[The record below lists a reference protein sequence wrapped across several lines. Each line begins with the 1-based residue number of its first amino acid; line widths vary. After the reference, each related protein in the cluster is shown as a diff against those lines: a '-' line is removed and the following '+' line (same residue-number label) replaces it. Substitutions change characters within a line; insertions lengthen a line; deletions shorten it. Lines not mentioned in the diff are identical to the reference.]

1 MAYDYRS
8 SDPPLP
14 PHGAYLESSDH
25 PSSTSSYSAPPPR
38 RTSRSSSADGSQSS
52 QQGQPVYEAVNSAF
66 DKSNAASQLD
76 RDLVA
81 QITEEV
87 RKQVLDTLK
96 SSGQL
101 SSSQSK
107 PREKKVVLPESS
119 TTSVAGSCPPRVYTP
134 PSPTRHDSIHSTNS
148 SNSPEPPAQDPYF
161 KSDAREREG
170 PTPQFGGTRATSSIT
185 SDHGSQYGATQHS
198 NTSATAQYPPRPPVQ
213 RHFTD
218 VEETAIEK
226 TWRPLFDADG
236 QPTPRLSQFL
246 RGLAL
251 HLMQDYEPKGTLV
264 VTPAKMRKFY
274 EETRVQDEIYP
285 WSTIFGTLSN
295 SAISK
300 MYRDLRC
307 LHHLVQERVDEVP
320 NIPSLTPLGFD
331 TWMTLMIQ
339 GHPEIEFARL
349 AKAVMHMPISN
360 SDDIKER
367 FPKELPRRLFPKFEN
382 LPARQRCAAAICS
395 SGKITIRAPTFPP
408 PPPTQPP
415 MQTSSASYPSYPAD
429 TRETAVASSDSD
441 NEPVTIP
448 IERER
453 KPYIAREGTG
463 KLYEH
468 FPNNPMNS
476 SAPVVGLTSESAPPD
491 AGASSRVPRTYSNAS
506 SSASG
511 TTGLYRT
518 SSHSE
523 YPPSTTQTRQYRT
536 GSHMNG
542 SRRRSPSFSTPR
554 NDGYGTRSEPGNVGD
569 IPTSYYTSN
578 IYSDPG
584 EDDNGAPRSASRAQ
598 FDMNS
603 HRNNYVPNSQ
613 ARHNSLYDEGDYY
626 RRGSGASAAAYG
638 TGAYSGYP
646 PPPPRYT

>member
-1 MAYDYRS
+1 MAYDYRN
-8 SDPPLP
+8 SDPPLS

-25 PSSTSSYSAPPPR
+25 PSSTASYPAPPPR

-101 SSSQSK
+101 ASQSK
-107 PREKKVVLPESS
+107 PRKESATAS
-119 TTSVAGSCPPRVYTP
+119 YPPRVYTP
-134 PSPTRHDSIHSTNS
+134 PSPSRHDSIHSTDGT
-148 SNSPEPPAQDPYF
+148 NSPEPPAQDPYF

-170 PTPQFGGTRATSSIT
+170 PVPKFGGARTTSSVT
-185 SDHGSQYGATQHS
+185 SDHGPQYGAASQHS
-198 NTSATAQYPPRPPVQ
+198 NTSANAQYVPRPPVQ

-236 QPTPRLSQFL
+236 LPTPRLSQFL

-274 EETRVQDEIYP
+274 EETRIQDEIYP

-295 SAISK
+295 AAISK

-307 LHHLVQERVDEVP
+307 LHHLVQEKADEVP

-360 SDDIKER
+360 AEDIKER

-395 SGKITIRAPTFPP
+395 SGKINIRTPTFPP

-415 MQTSSASYPSYPAD
+415 VQPPPASYPSYPAD
-429 TRETAVASSDSD
+429 VRETAVASDSD
-441 NEPVTIP
+441 NDPVTIP

-463 KLYEH
+463 KFYEDIP
-468 FPNNPMNS
+468 PNNQANNY
-476 SAPVVGLTSESAPPD
+476 APVAGLTSESAPPD
-491 AGASSRVPRTYSNAS
+491 AGGPSRVPRAYSNPV

-511 TTGLYRT
+511 ANGIYRT
-518 SSHSE
+518 NSHSE

-536 GSHMNG
+536 GSKLTG
-542 SRRRSPSFSTPR
+542 SRRRSPSFSAPKS
-554 NDGYGTRSEPGNVGD
+554 DGYGTRSEPGNVGE
-569 IPTSYYTSN
+569 IPASYYTSN

-584 EDDNGAPRSASRAQ
+584 EDENGAPHSASRAQ
-598 FDMNS
+598 FDMNC
-603 HRNNYVPNSQ
+603 HRNSYVPGSQ
-613 ARHNSLYDEGDYY
+613 PRHNSLYDDGDYY
-626 RRGSGASAAAYG
+626 RRASGASSAAYSA
-638 TGAYSGYP
+638 GAYGGYP